1 VGVGDDEC
9 ADWGFSDDVAEG
21 LRDNIS
27 IFRFSQHRYP
37 ETSDSSSP
45 AHYTLSM
52 TY

>member
-27 IFRFSQHRYP
+27 IFRFSQP